1 MTVEALGFLGGLGDI
16 LALAEEY
23 GRLRERLLEERLK
36 GWGYVSLP
44 FPPLQPGIFR
54 KLRFDAEGE
63 APEPLALLA
72 GGRPRATIKGVE
84 VKVAGGSITLSA
96 GGLGVVAEL
105 GPRATVGGVAAA
117 ALLHRFLLERGI
129 DVFDRL
135 EKELWMRGAFAEL
148 RQTLDLAAS
157 YLTS

>member
-1 MTVEALGFLGGLGDI
+1 MTVEALGFLGELGDI

-44 FPPLQPGIFR
+44 FPPLQPGISL
-54 KLRFDAEGE
+54 KLRFDVEGE

-84 VKVAGGSITLSA
+84 VKVAGDSITLSA

-105 GPRATVGGVAAA
+105 GPRATVGEVAAA

-135 EKELWMRGAFAEL
+135 EKELLMRGAFAEL

-157 YLTS
+157 FLTS